1 MESRRRYRRKYME
14 KVKSFFM
21 YNFVLYVKG
30 FFIVLDGD
38 NGVLGGDIFN
48 INV

>member
-1 MESRRRYRRKYME
+1 ME

-30 FFIVLDGD
+30 FSVVLDGD
-38 NGVLGGDIFN
+38 NGFFGGDICIFN